1 MSGELLSDRRGRSC
15 HGGCYPHFTDPGIR
29 TGKRLATFGLLT
41 HRIISTVFLAMA
53 FVTATPHAAA
63 GVVVNGTRVVYPAD
77 KREVT
82 ISITNS
88 SETPSLVQTWLDAG
102 DPHSKPGESKVP
114 FVLTPPLFR
123 LDPTR
128 VQSLR
133 LVYTH
138 DPLPVDRE
146 SLFWLNVLDIP
157 PRAAAN
163 AELPNQLELAFKH
176 RMKVFFRPAGL
187 ASSAADAPAR
197 LTWKAL
203 SSEGKLISIQVSNPT
218 AYHVSLT
225 QISATIDGHPVVAKA
240 DMVDPF
246 ASRTF
251 ELPEAVTGPR
261 GAVSVEYWFVND
273 YGGNVSATASAPFV
287 P

>member
-1 MSGELLSDRRGRSC
+1 MWKRFAMLGLRANQVMPAALFATTL
-15 HGGCYPHFTDPGIR
+15 FT
-29 TGKRLATFGLLT
+29 A
-41 HRIISTVFLAMA
+41 V
-53 FVTATPHAAA
+53 PHATA
-63 GVVVNGTRVVYPAD
+63 GVVVNGTRVVYPAS

-82 ISITNS
+82 ISIRNAG
-88 SETPSLVQTWLDAG
+88 ETPSLVQSWLDAG

-123 LDPTR
+123 LDPTK

-138 DPLPVDRE
+138 DPLPEDRE
-146 SLFWLNVLDIP
+146 SLFWLNVLDVP
-157 PRAAAN
+157 PRAATN
-163 AELPNQLELAFKH
+163 PDLPNQLDLAFKH
-176 RMKVFFRPAGL
+176 RMKVFFRPANL
-187 ASSAADAPAR
+187 ASSAAEAPAR

-203 SSEGKLISIQVSNPT
+203 STEGKLVGIQASNPT

-225 QISATIDGHPVVAKA
+225 QISVTIAGHAVIAKA

-246 ASRTF
+246 ANRTF
-251 ELPEAVTGPR
+251 DLPDPVTAPG
-261 GAVSVEYWFVND
+261 GAIAVEYWFVND
-273 YGGNVSATASAPFV
+273 YGGNVSGTASASSV

>member
-1 MSGELLSDRRGRSC
+1 MFGLRATQVIPTAL
-15 HGGCYPHFTDPGIR
+15 
-29 TGKRLATFGLLT
+29 LATTF
-41 HRIISTVFLAMA
+41 F
-53 FVTATPHAAA
+53 TAAPNAAA
-63 GVVVNGTRVVYPAD
+63 GIVVDGTRVVYPAV

-82 ISITNS
+82 INIRNPG
-88 SETPSLVQTWLDAG
+88 ETPSLVQAWLDAG
-102 DPHSKPGESKVP
+102 DPHAKPGESKVP

-123 LDPTR
+123 LDPTKA
-128 VQSLR
+128 QSLR

-138 DPLPVDRE
+138 DRLPEDRE

-163 AELPNQLELAFKH
+163 PDLPNQLELAFKH

-187 ASSAADAPAR
+187 SGSAADAPAQ
-197 LTWKAL
+197 LTWKL
-203 SSEGKLISIQVSNPT
+203 LYKEGKLVGIQASNPT

-225 QISATIDGHPVVAKA
+225 LVTASLGGHPVNAKA

-246 ASRTF
+246 DSRRF
-251 ELPEAVTGPR
+251 DLPDPVAAPSGAIAV
-261 GAVSVEYWFVND
+261 AYSFVND
-273 YGGNVSATASAPFV
+273 YGGDVSATASASPG

>member
-1 MSGELLSDRRGRSC
+1 MFGLRASRVIPAIL
-15 HGGCYPHFTDPGIR
+15 
-29 TGKRLATFGLLT
+29 LAT
-41 HRIISTVFLAMA
+41 A
-53 FVTATPHAAA
+53 FATAAPRAGA
-63 GVVVNGTRVVYPAD
+63 GVVVNGTRVVYPED

-82 ISITNS
+82 ISISNTG
-88 SETPSLVQTWLDAG
+88 EAPSLVQAWLDAG
-102 DPHSKPGESKVP
+102 DPRSKPGEAKVP

-123 LDPTR
+123 LDPTK

-146 SLFWLNVLDIP
+146 SLFWLNVLDVP
-157 PRAAAN
+157 PRAPIN
-163 AELPNQLELAFKH
+163 TERPNQLELAFKH
-176 RMKVFFRPAGL
+176 RMKVFFRPPGL

-197 LTWKAL
+197 LAWKAL
-203 SSEGKLISIQVSNPT
+203 SSEGKLVGIQASNPT
-218 AYHVSLT
+218 AYHISLT
-225 QISATIDGHPVVAKA
+225 QISATVAGHPIVAKA

-251 ELPEAVTGPR
+251 ELPEPVIAPG
-261 GAVSVEYWFVND
+261 GAIAIEYWFIND
-273 YGGNVSATASAPFV
+273 YGGNVSATASAAYV

>member
-1 MSGELLSDRRGRSC
+1 MFELRARRVVLALV
-15 HGGCYPHFTDPGIR
+15 
-29 TGKRLATFGLLT
+29 LAT
-41 HRIISTVFLAMA
+41 VFT
-53 FVTATPHAAA
+53 TATTQATA

-82 ISITNS
+82 IGISNTG
-88 SETPSLVQTWLDAG
+88 ETPSLVQAWLDAG
-102 DPHSKPGESKVP
+102 DPHSKPGEAQVP

-123 LDPTR
+123 LDPAK

-146 SLFWLNVLDIP
+146 SLFWLNVLDVP
-157 PRAAAN
+157 PRAPTN
-163 AELPNQLELAFKH
+163 TERPNQLELAFKH
-176 RMKVFFRPAGL
+176 RMKVFFRPPGL
-187 ASSAADAPAR
+187 TSSAADAPAR
-197 LTWKAL
+197 LSWKTL
-203 SSEGKLISIQVSNPT
+203 SREGKLVGIQASNPT

-225 QISATIDGHPVVAKA
+225 QISATISGHPTIAKA

-246 ASRTF
+246 GSRTF
-251 ELPEAVTGPR
+251 ELPEPVSAPS
-261 GAVSVEYWFVND
+261 GAIAIEYWFVND
-273 YGGNVSATASAPFV
+273 YGGNVSATASAQFV

>member
-1 MSGELLSDRRGRSC
+1 MLGLRANKIILLA
-15 HGGCYPHFTDPGIR
+15 FI
-29 TGKRLATFGLLT
+29 ATTLF
-41 HRIISTVFLAMA
+41 
-53 FVTATPHAAA
+53 AAAPYAVA
-63 GVVVNGTRVVYPAD
+63 GVVVDGTRVVYPAA

-82 ISITNS
+82 INIRNPGA
-88 SETPSLVQTWLDAG
+88 TPSLVQAWLDAG
-102 DPHSKPGESKVP
+102 DPHAKPGESKVP

-123 LDPTR
+123 LDPTK

-138 DPLPVDRE
+138 DPLPENRE

-163 AELPNQLELAFKH
+163 SEAPNQLELAFKH

-187 ASSAADAPAR
+187 AGSAADAPAR
-197 LTWKAL
+197 LTWKLL
-203 SSEGKLISIQVSNPT
+203 SKDGKLVGIEASNPT
-218 AYHVSLT
+218 AYHVSLVQVT
-225 QISATIDGHPVVAKA
+225 ATAGGHPVIVKA

-246 ASRTF
+246 ASRRFDLTDPVAAPNGTVA
-251 ELPEAVTGPR
+251 L
-261 GAVSVEYWFVND
+261 EYSFVND
-273 YGGNVSATASAPFV
+273 YGGDVKATASASTV